1 MRYPIPDILYL
12 SLYIERA
19 DGTIASKIC
28 LKLGHLPF
36 KPKQI
41 KLFIVWL
48 EKKRIFVTELSD
60 MIIF

>member
-48 EKKRIFVTELSD
+48 
-60 MIIF
+60 